1 MLEHAQSG
9 DLKAAEDLLSLL
21 QEELRELVALKMA
34 DQRPPSTPC
43 NPQPFYTKPTCAR
56 SEEHTSELQS
66 RGHLVCRLPLEKK
79 NIRLPVAHFPRFR
92 PVGPLLLAC
101 DAPH

>member
-43 NPQPFYTKPTCAR
+43 NPQPFYTKPTCAWWAR
-56 SEEHTSELQS
+56 NSGNGL
-66 RGHLVCRLPLEKK
+66 
-79 NIRLPVAHFPRFR
+79 
-92 PVGPLLLAC
+92 
-101 DAPH
+101 